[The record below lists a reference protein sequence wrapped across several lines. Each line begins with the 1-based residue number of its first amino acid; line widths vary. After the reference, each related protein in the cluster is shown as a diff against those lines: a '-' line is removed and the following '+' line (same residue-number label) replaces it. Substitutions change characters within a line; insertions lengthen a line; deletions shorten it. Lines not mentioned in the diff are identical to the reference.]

1 MADAGR
7 KRLASSPSSHSDT
20 ELPCISIDSEESS
33 SSSSNDES
41 IGFQLDRRQR
51 RKKAKLSKLA
61 LKDES
66 SDPGSSAVSS
76 AKGDFRKPKA
86 VVRQRASKG
95 EFLKEAHAAGVC
107 PSAKKERKREC
118 PIRDPKNRSEGDCT
132 MLPLPAGGQQPSS
145 NSKKGRE
152 RAAAV
157 SKATGPGLDMPVL
170 DTEECGKQDRAHSPA
185 TNSAGGKERL
195 PSQPTKGSGEVS
207 RSSTSGGKISGGV
220 RGTVPVDQKR
230 RCSEAVQKKKHSFAL
245 MTEKIDNSLLPYQQF
260 HKFIKNYI
268 AGRKV
273 IEIRAI
279 RNNQHYLIAFESPRD
294 AAHVLELCNADKGR
308 VTLKPAGEGEKVIRS
323 YPLVVL
329 RVPNS
334 ISEEE
339 FLELAS
345 EGGNP
350 VLSATRLKS
359 RARQGASIEKMKVIV
374 DSLDSRNDLLDRGFR
389 LGFQLLPTESWLVAP
404 SLPRC
409 RFCQGYQHITRNCPG
424 SVPKCGYCGEDHKS
438 SECRKKAEP
447 QAYRCAN
454 CGGQHRSDNYGCP
467 LRKQVISQLPQRLT
481 YAEIVSLRAR
491 GMTPRDVREAEVT
504 VRTDSKPKPQEKT
517 STASRPADAIVSGRD
532 ASLSNTKT
540 QGQRGTQAPSV
551 PQIQTQTPS
560 SSSPNTG
567 SSLNATGVNWNSM
580 FSDIMGFF
588 TSEHKSM
595 ADLLQIIMKWSP
607 VLLNFLG
614 KFFATSHHG

>member
-170 DTEECGKQDRAHSPA
+170 DTEECGKQDRARSPA

-374 DSLDSRNDLLDRGFR
+374 DSLDSRNDLLDR
-389 LGFQLLPTESWLVAP
+389 
-404 SLPRC
+404 
-409 RFCQGYQHITRNCPG
+409 
-424 SVPKCGYCGEDHKS
+424 
-438 SECRKKAEP
+438 
-447 QAYRCAN
+447 
-454 CGGQHRSDNYGCP
+454 
-467 LRKQVISQLPQRLT
+467 
-481 YAEIVSLRAR
+481 
-491 GMTPRDVREAEVT
+491 
-504 VRTDSKPKPQEKT
+504 
-517 STASRPADAIVSGRD
+517 
-532 ASLSNTKT
+532 
-540 QGQRGTQAPSV
+540 
-551 PQIQTQTPS
+551 
-560 SSSPNTG
+560 
-567 SSLNATGVNWNSM
+567 
-580 FSDIMGFF
+580 
-588 TSEHKSM
+588 
-595 ADLLQIIMKWSP
+595 
-607 VLLNFLG
+607 
-614 KFFATSHHG
+614 